1 MNHIRLRKNDLC
13 VENISAIKLAKIYKT
28 PFYCYSLGQLQD
40 NYQAFKDAFKN
51 INPLICFSVKSNS
64 NLKLLNE
71 LKKMGSGA
79 DVVSIGE
86 LLKAKKVGI
95 KSNKIVF
102 SGVGKTKEEIF
113 MAIKKNVLL
122 INVESENEVNLIN
135 KIAKKISRKIA
146 IGIRL
151 NPNVTGKT
159 HKKISTGGKQEKF
172 GLTQYDFLNLCK
184 KVKKMKNLKL
194 EGISVHIGSQITNVS
209 PFKKVLSV
217 LNAIIK
223 KTKINF
229 KYIDLGGGMGISYSK
244 NEKPIN
250 LKKYSKLINKFL
262 KNKNLKIIF
271 EPGRFIIGNS
281 AILITKIIYIKK
293 SNGKKFVILD
303 AGMNDLMR
311 PALYDAYHQIIPLKR
326 TGKSLKGNI
335 EFVGPI
341 CESSDKFLTEKK
353 FQKIKEGDYV
363 SLANVGAYGMSL
375 SSNYNTR
382 PFIAE
387 IMVSGSKHKIIR
399 KRQSLK
405 SLINN

>member
-28 PFYCYSLGQLQD
+28 PFYCYSLRQLQD

-244 NEKPIN
+244 KEKPIN